1 MHQNR
6 LVAWLCPNLMEDNA
20 LPQSRLQTPG
30 LRGRGKERDVKKR
43 GVERERHGMGERKER
58 DREGRGVARRG
69 GEGAGKG
76 RVLPR
81 L

>member
-1 MHQNR
+1 MENLNICAQRKLSFFRSKNVHQNR

-43 GVERERHGMGERKER
+43 EVERERHGMG
-58 DREGRGVARRG
+58 
-69 GEGAGKG
+69 
-76 RVLPR
+76 
-81 L
+81 